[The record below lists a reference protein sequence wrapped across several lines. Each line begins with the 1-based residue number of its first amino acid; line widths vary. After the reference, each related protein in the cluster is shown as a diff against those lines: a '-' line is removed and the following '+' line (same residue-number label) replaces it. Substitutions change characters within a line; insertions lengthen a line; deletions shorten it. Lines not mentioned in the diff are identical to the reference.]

1 VTHLPGFERLAIH
14 AMGTRFEAALSG
26 ASPAD
31 LRSAGEVAF
40 QEILE
45 LHARWSAFD
54 PGSLLTRVNRL
65 AAGRAVPIDGETF
78 EVLALARSL
87 WEATDGTF
95 DPTTGAAMRTHG
107 FRPSRPD
114 PDPGV
119 SARASADAPL
129 PGMGAVELDP
139 GAGTVRFL
147 DPRVELDLGALA
159 KGVALDRAGESLRES
174 GVPCALIHG
183 GTSGVLAIGTPP
195 DSDGW
200 PIALDREGRIPSVRL
215 RDAALGVSAGHG
227 RGAAIG
233 GGGHVLDPR
242 TGRPGSVDRFAAV
255 VGDSAAVA
263 DAWATAWVVR
273 ALPSRT
279 PESLSVLAGLTDGET
294 PTEVTHRS
302 DPRGA
307 FSPPP
312 R

>member
-1 VTHLPGFERLAIH
+1 MTHLPGFERLAIH

-114 PDPGV
+114 TDPGA

-159 KGVALDRAGESLRES
+159 KGV
-174 GVPCALIHG
+174 
-183 GTSGVLAIGTPP
+183 
-195 DSDGW
+195 
-200 PIALDREGRIPSVRL
+200 ALDREGRIPSVRL